1 MRRIIATL
9 AILAAGL
16 ASAPRAAAE
25 PADWSVQLDQVI
37 PPGMQAASVPGAIVG
52 VWKPGQ
58 PPYARAFGVR
68 DTRTGEPMTT
78 DLYMRIGSVTK
89 TFVTTGVL
97 QLVDQGRVSLD
108 DPIGKYVH
116 GVPNGDQVTVRE
128 LAEMRSGLYD
138 YSNETEPPKPGEEH
152 RQRTP
157 EELLQIA
164 ISRPPVAPPDT
175 EFDYNNTN
183 TMLLGLLIQNV
194 TGQSLADYIRDHV
207 TQPLNMQRTLLPVGA
222 EFPSPH
228 SEGYTK
234 RPNGQIV
241 GAADFNPSWG
251 WAAGAMISTL
261 EDMRIWAPNV
271 ATGTLLSPATQA
283 ERLKFLPAPSEGTG
297 ALYGLGLENQNGWIG
312 HNGNIDGFQSYVYYL
327 PPEDT
332 TLVML
337 VNSNVQPLGVWNFF
351 TKIANIV
358 SPAHPWPAPP
368 S

>member
-1 MRRIIATL
+1 MY
-9 AILAAGL
+9 G
-16 ASAPRAAAE
+16 S
-25 PADWSVQLDQVI
+25 DWSAQLDEAI
-37 PPGMQAASVPGAIVG
+37 PPGMLEASVPGAIVG
-52 VWKPGQ
+52 VWKPAE

-97 QLVDQGRVSLD
+97 QLVDQARVGLD
-108 DPIGKYVH
+108 DPIDKYVP
-116 GVPNGDQVTVRE
+116 GVPNGGVVTVRH
-128 LAEMRSGLYD
+128 LAAMRSGLYD
-138 YSNETEPPKPGEEH
+138 YSNETQPPRLGEEH

-164 ISRPPVAPPDT
+164 ISGAPVAPPDT

-183 TMLLGLLIQNV
+183 TVLLGLLIQNV
-194 TGQSLADYIRDHV
+194 TDQSLADYIRDHL
-207 TQPLNMQRTLLPVGA
+207 TQPLNLRHTLLPVGA

-234 RPNGQIV
+234 RPDGQIV
-241 GAADFNPSWG
+241 SAADFNTSWG

-261 EDMRIWAPNV
+261 EDMRTWAASV

-283 ERLKFLPAPSEGTG
+283 ERLRFLPAPSEGTG
-297 ALYGLGLENQNGWIG
+297 ALYGLGLENENGWVG
-312 HNGNIDGFQSYVYYL
+312 HNGNLDGYQSYVYYL
-327 PPEDT
+327 PAEDT

-337 VNSNVQPLGVWNFF
+337 VNSNVQVLGVWDFF
-351 TKIANIV
+351 TTIANIV
-358 SPAHPWPAPP
+358 SPAHRWPAPP